1 MSKALARAPRLSPHD
16 RLDHAVSEFEASLS
30 GEQRLRFNKG
40 KSPPTPSDVMK
51 LSEEV
56 GIHMSQKFGGRCF
69 GPRFTNFLQG
79 VQQFAALG
87 DILIGGSQ
95 NLIACGVWSLVRMA
109 LLVSISFLYDCC
121 NKSLKQSSHS

>member
-1 MSKALARAPRLSPHD
+1 MSKALARAPRFSPHD
-16 RLDHAVSEFEASLS
+16 RLDQAVSEFEASLS
-30 GEQRLRFNKG
+30 GEQRLTFNKG

-56 GIHMSQKFGGRCF
+56 DIHMSQKFGGRCF
-69 GPRFTNFLQG
+69 GPRFTNFFQG

-95 NLIACGVWSLVRMA
+95 NMIACGVWSLVRMA
-109 LLVSISFLYDCC
+109 LLVSISFL
-121 NKSLKQSSHS
+121 

>member
-1 MSKALARAPRLSPHD
+1 MSKALVKATKRSPHD
-16 RLDHAVSEFEASLS
+16 RLRQAISEFEGSLS
-30 GEQRLRFNKG
+30 NAQKSQFNKAE
-40 KSPPTPSDVMK
+40 SPPNPSDVMK

-56 GIHMSQKFGGRCF
+56 DVHLSRKFGGRCF

-95 NLIACGVWSLVRMA
+95 NMIACGVWSLVRFT
-109 LLVSISFLYDCC
+109 LLVSIPSPDRLLQPIAKA
-121 NKSLKQSSHS
+121 N